1 MRCNALELPIATPG
15 NSVNLVH
22 QDRLEES
29 CSFGLLSISGVSRCW
44 FMSPRK
50 RHPTSGLADSRP
62 DLLQE
67 IPALSQ
73 QVLTEPSPGAANA
86 LCAAITGGSLDTPNM
101 AVTPEETDQS
111 RALGSSPRGVLVI
124 SLLSLQCPVH
134 CPRHYGAE
142 ARQAHCCQ
150 SLFLS
155 RPLGLS

>member
-1 MRCNALELPIATPG
+1 MQAIEALANGTSEAQETKLIRSRKLKVEKLLRPPYQGYTNPTYLLGEGSLFSRAACKLGQSPEGTAFVNHPWGGLLRCNALELPIATPV

-67 IPALSQ
+67 MAALS
-73 QVLTEPSPGAANA
+73 
-86 LCAAITGGSLDTPNM
+86 
-101 AVTPEETDQS
+101 
-111 RALGSSPRGVLVI
+111 
-124 SLLSLQCPVH
+124 
-134 CPRHYGAE
+134 
-142 ARQAHCCQ
+142 
-150 SLFLS
+150 
-155 RPLGLS
+155 